1 MYLEQI
7 ISNQFS
13 QKTLN
18 FFLTLDSPIC
28 KPSNKRVGSVVGSN
42 VTVICDVDAYPRE
55 NMFQWWFLGQGHKT
69 QKRML
74 SNEHR
79 QTYLHRYMNT
89 VLSKLLLIDKK
100 KVPKKH

>member
-1 MYLEQI
+1 MYLHVLRAD
-7 ISNQFS
+7 NQLS
-13 QKTLN
+13 QKTLKNN
-18 FFLTLDSPIC
+18 FLIDLDSPIC

-79 QTYLHRYMNT
+79 QTYLHR
-89 VLSKLLLIDKK
+89 
-100 KVPKKH
+100 

>member
-1 MYLEQI
+1 M
-7 ISNQFS
+7 
-13 QKTLN
+13 T
-18 FFLTLDSPIC
+18 FFILDSPIC

-79 QTYLHRYMNT
+79 QTYLHR
-89 VLSKLLLIDKK
+89 
-100 KVPKKH
+100 